1 MKIWIFN
8 HYAVGP
14 NSSGITRHFD
24 LGRELV
30 KLGHEVTIFA
40 SSFNHQKRE
49 EQQEYSAGQYFTE
62 RKYEGVDFVWIK
74 TPAYSKNDFNRIKN
88 MVTYTFKAL
97 KLGKRKNDSP
107 DVVIGSLMHPLAAIV
122 GYMVAK
128 KHNSKF
134 YFEERDLWPQSL
146 IDLGKV
152 SSKNPVVTILS
163 RLELFLYQKAD
174 KIIVLFDKAP
184 DYVVNRGVSRDK
196 VIYLPNGADINRY
209 DHASVLALPTEF
221 EDTFKENEGKFKILY
236 TGAHGLANHLEALLD
251 IAKIIKDK
259 KTDIQFIFVGDGP
272 VKEKLIQQAA
282 KEGIDNIT
290 FLPPVAKEYIPSIL
304 KRADAGI
311 MALKDIEVYKWGIS
325 LNKMFD
331 YMAAGIPIIMLS
343 SLKDTSVS
351 RENLG
356 VVSND
361 KKELVENII
370 RLSENRSEAQKMG
383 DRGAE
388 FVRLNHSWKHLAL
401 KLDEEMREK
410 SIAKD

>member
-24 LGRELV
+24 LSKELV

-49 EQQEYSAGQYFTE
+49 EQQEYTHNQFFIEKTYD
-62 RKYEGVDFVWIK
+62 GVDFVWIK
-74 TPAYSKNDFNRIKN
+74 TPAYLKNDFNRVKN
-88 MVTYTFKAL
+88 MISYSFKAL
-97 KLGKRKNDSP
+97 KLGKHRGESP

-122 GYMVAK
+122 GYLVAK
-128 KHNSKF
+128 KHKSKF

-152 SSKNPVVTILS
+152 SSQNPVVTILS
-163 RLELFLYQKAD
+163 KLELFLYKKAD

-184 DYVVNRGVSRDK
+184 EYVMNRGISRDK

-209 DHASVLALPTEF
+209 DHESVEVLPAEF
-221 EDTFKENEGKFKILY
+221 EEAFNENESRFKILY
-236 TGAHGLANHLEALLD
+236 TGAHGLANHLEAILD
-251 IAKIIKDK
+251 IAKIIKHK
-259 KTDIQFIFVGDGP
+259 KANIHFLFVGDGP
-272 VKEKLIQQAA
+272 VKEKLIQQAEQ
-282 KEGIDNIT
+282 EGIDNIT
-290 FLPPVAKEYIPSIL
+290 FLPPVPKEYIPSIL

-361 KKELVENII
+361 KHELVDHII
-370 RLSENRSEAQKMG
+370 RLSENESEAKGMG

-388 FVRLNHSWKHLAL
+388 FVRMNHSWKQLAL
-401 KLDEEMREK
+401 KLDEEMKENG
-410 SIAKD
+410 